1 MPGVVVEPPGEQPAA
16 VPGVRKRKRNVSQT
30 EKVNTLLR
38 SVSFD
43 LACTVLR
50 GVGLVVG
57 SFMYDIVHSGKKLY
71 SLIMCSVVLWTKN
84 THV

>member
-16 VPGVRKRKRNVSQT
+16 VPGVRKRFTDREGKHPT
-30 EKVNTLLR
+30 TLLR

-57 SFMYDIVHSGKKLY
+57 SFMYDIVHSGKKN
-71 SLIMCSVVLWTKN
+71 V
-84 THV
+84 